1 MFTKILIANRGEIA
15 VRVARTCRELGIGT
29 VAVYSSADRDSA
41 VVRLA
46 DEAVHIG
53 PPPAR
58 NSYLSVP
65 AVIEA
70 ALATGVQAIHP
81 GYGFLSED
89 PDFAEVCAD
98 NGLVFIG
105 PEPQAMRALGDKAMT
120 RALMRDAGLPLL
132 PGTVEPVSTTAEALA
147 AAEEIGFPVILK
159 AVAGGGGRGM
169 TVVHHRQ
176 DLSPAFQQTRAAA
189 AAVFGDG
196 RVYLERYLAG
206 ARHVEVQV
214 LCDQYGNG
222 VYLGDRDCSTQ
233 RRHQKLVEEAPA
245 PNLSEHTRAAMG
257 TASVKGALEVGFTGA
272 GTMEFLVDGADEFYL
287 MEMNARLQVEHP
299 VTEMVTGIDLVEQQ
313 IRVALGEKL
322 QFDQSDVTLR
332 GSAIECR
339 INAEDPDQDFR
350 PTPGTVE
357 RFEMPGGAFTRVD
370 THVFAGYVVPPHY
383 DSLVAKLVTWAP
395 DRSRAVARTR
405 RALDEVVVEGP
416 RLRTTACFAAEI
428 VDHPLFRTA
437 RHTTDLVGQ
446 IFAGRETARENEE
459 SSVTNTI
466 PGLDPEALQQIL
478 VNDVGIDSVALA
490 QQPDA
495 VLSDLG
501 LDSMA
506 QVELG
511 VVLHSRHGVKE
522 LPEDAHT
529 MSLRDLANHLC
540 GMST

>member
-1 MFTKILIANRGEIA
+1 MFSKILIANRGEIA

-53 PPPAR
+53 PPAAR

-70 ALATGVQAIHP
+70 ALATGAQAIHP

-98 NGLVFIG
+98 NGVVFIG
-105 PEPQAMRALGDKAMT
+105 PEPPVMRALGDKAMT

-176 DLSPAFQQTRAAA
+176 DLSPAFRQTRAAA
-189 AAVFGDG
+189 AAVFGDS

-257 TASVKGALEVGFTGA
+257 IASVKGALEVGFTGA

-339 INAEDPDQDFR
+339 INAEDPDRDFQ

-446 IFAGRETARENEE
+446 IFAGREAARENEE
-459 SSVTNTI
+459 NSMTNTI
-466 PGLDPEALQQIL
+466 PDLNPEALQEIL
-478 VNDVGIDSVALA
+478 VSDVGIDPVALA
-490 QQPDA
+490 EQPDA

-511 VVLHSRHGVKE
+511 VVLHSRHGVTE
-522 LPEDAHT
+522 LPEDTHA
-529 MSLRDLANHLC
+529 MSLRQLANHLC
-540 GMST
+540 GLST